1 MPTKQMR
8 PMIIKHEHNGVDIR
22 VFILVGN
29 LKFEGAM

>member
-8 PMIIKHEHNGVDIR
+8 PMKIKHEHEGVDIR

-29 LKFEGAM
+29 LKFERVM